1 MHIFPPY
8 MIVDNRYSPISWIMT
23 PFKEGQHTVLEL
35 FYNCL
40 STSANVLL
48 L

>member
-8 MIVDNRYSPISWIMT
+8 LIVDNMYSLISWIMT
-23 PFKEGQHTVLEL
+23 PFKEGQHIILEL
-35 FYNCL
+35 LYNCL